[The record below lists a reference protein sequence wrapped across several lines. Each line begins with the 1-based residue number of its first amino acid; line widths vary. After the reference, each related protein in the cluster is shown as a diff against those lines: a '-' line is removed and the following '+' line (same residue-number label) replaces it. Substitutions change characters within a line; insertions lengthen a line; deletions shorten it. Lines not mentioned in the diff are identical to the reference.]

1 MIDLVNRGVVRLEP
15 LVTHRMALDE
25 LGAALGMVEDGA
37 ERRLKIILD
46 HT

>member
-1 MIDLVNRGVVRLEP
+1 LVERGAVRLEP
-15 LVTHRMALDE
+15 LITHRMALDE
-25 LGAALGMVEDGA
+25 LEAAIGMVEDGA